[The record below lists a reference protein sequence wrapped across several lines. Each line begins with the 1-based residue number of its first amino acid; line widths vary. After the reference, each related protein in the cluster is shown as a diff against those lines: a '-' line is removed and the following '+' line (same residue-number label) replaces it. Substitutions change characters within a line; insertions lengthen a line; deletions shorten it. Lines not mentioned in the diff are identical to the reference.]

1 MSDEEQIREL
11 ITAWSGAVHAGDLPT
26 VLAQHAEDIVM
37 FDVPPPERGVL
48 GLEAYRETW
57 PPFFEWQS
65 SGATFE
71 IDDLQVVVGQD
82 VAYAYALLWCGTPDE
97 LAERPERRLRISFG
111 LQRQDGVW
119 VVQHEHH
126 SFPI

>member
-1 MSDEEQIREL
+1 VSDEEQIREL

-26 VLAQHAEDIVM
+26 VLAQHTEDIVM

-71 IDDLQVVVGQD
+71 IDDLQVVVGRD

-111 LQRQDGVW
+111 LQRHNGVW